1 METFTQANYHKD
13 MAKLAMNKSLLKEYS
28 YNHYNRVVF
37 LNDNDEFQI
46 QLFNPKSKKIAA
58 KIYINDVAL
67 SNMIVLKPGERVWL
81 ERYLDKAK
89 KFKFS
94 TYEVD
99 SSAEAQNAIRNNGN
113 IRIKFYDE
121 YRYKVSYSSYD
132 FNKFFKTDNNYLN
145 QKYNHISNDSAINT
159 VRSFCNSVVTN
170 NSTPTMFKGDVN
182 CATMDCYEVKS
193 TALTDCYEV
202 NPTSLTFSANTIET
216 GLIEEGSHSNQKF
229 QNDYTDFES
238 WPFRE
243 EVIKI
248 LPASQKPYSSD
259 DLNKIYCYNCGRKI
273 KSKFKYC
280 PFCGAKQ

>member
-1 METFTQANYHKD
+1 METFTQANFHKD

-28 YNHYNRVVF
+28 YNNYNRVVF

-132 FNKFFKTDNNYLN
+132 FDKFFKTDNNNYLLN
-145 QKYNHISNDSAINT
+145 QKYNHISNDSVINT
-159 VRSFCNSVVTN
+159 ARSFCNSVVTN
-170 NSTPTMFKGDVN
+170 NATPAMFKGDVN
-182 CATMDCYEVKS
+182 VNCSTM
-193 TALTDCYEV
+193 DCYEV
-202 NPTSLTFSANTIET
+202 NPTSLTFSTNTIET

-248 LPASQKPYSSD
+248 LPVSQKPYSSD

>member
-1 METFTQANYHKD
+1 METFTQANFHND

-28 YNHYNRVVF
+28 YNNYNRVVF

-132 FNKFFKTDNNYLN
+132 FDKFFKTDNNNYLN
-145 QKYNHISNDSAINT
+145 QKYNHISNDSVVNT

-170 NSTPTMFKGDVN
+170 NATPTMFKGDVN
-182 CATMDCYEVKS
+182 VNCATM
-193 TALTDCYEV
+193 DCYEV

-248 LPASQKPYSSD
+248 LPVSQKPYSSD

>member
-1 METFTQANYHKD
+1 METFTQANFHND

-28 YNHYNRVVF
+28 HNNYNRVVY

-132 FNKFFKTDNNYLN
+132 FDKFFKTDNNYLN
-145 QKYNHISNDSAINT
+145 QKYNHISNDSVVNT

-170 NSTPTMFKGDVN
+170 NATPTMFKGDVN

-248 LPASQKPYSSD
+248 LPVSQKPYSSD

>member
-1 METFTQANYHKD
+1 MSEKKSM
-13 MAKLAMNKSLLKEYS
+13 MAIAVNKSICKEYS
-28 YNHYNRVVF
+28 TSSNPRVVY
-37 LNDNDEFQI
+37 LENGTEFQI
-46 QLFNPKSKKIAA
+46 QLFNPHKFTIGAE
-58 KIYINDVAL
+58 IYINDEKL
-67 SNMIVLKPGERVWL
+67 SNRLVLKPGERVWL
-81 ERYLDKAK
+81 ERYLDVKK

-132 FNKFFKTDNNYLN
+132 FDKFFKTDNNNYLN
-145 QKYNHISNDSAINT
+145 QKYNHISNDSVVNT

-182 CATMDCYEVKS
+182 VNCATM
-193 TALTDCYEV
+193 DCYEV

-248 LPASQKPYSSD
+248 LPASQKPCCRY
-259 DLNKIYCYNCGRKI
+259 IP
-273 KSKFKYC
+273 C
-280 PFCGAKQ
+280 P

>member
-1 METFTQANYHKD
+1 METFTQANFHKD

-28 YNHYNRVVF
+28 YNNYNRVVF

-132 FNKFFKTDNNYLN
+132 FEKFFKTDNNYLN
-145 QKYNHISNDSAINT
+145 QKYNHISNDSVVNT

-248 LPASQKPYSSD
+248 LPVSQKPYSSD

>member
-1 METFTQANYHKD
+1 METFTQANFHND

-28 YNHYNRVVF
+28 YNNYNRVVF

-46 QLFNPKSKKIAA
+46 QLFNPKSQKIAA

-99 SSAEAQNAIRNNGN
+99 SSVEAQNAIRNNGN

-132 FNKFFKTDNNYLN
+132 FDKFFKNDNNSLN
-145 QKYNHISNDSAINT
+145 QKYNHISNDSIVST

-193 TALTDCYEV
+193 TSLTDCYEV

-248 LPASQKPYSSD
+248 LPASQKPYSKD
-259 DLNKIYCYNCGRKI
+259 DLNKIYCYNCRRKI

>member
-1 METFTQANYHKD
+1 METFTQANFHKD

-28 YNHYNRVVF
+28 YNNYNRVVF

-132 FNKFFKTDNNYLN
+132 FDKFFKTDNNYLN
-145 QKYNHISNDSAINT
+145 QKYNHISNDSVVNT

-170 NSTPTMFKGDVN
+170 NATPTMFKSDVN

-216 GLIEEGSHSNQKF
+216 GLIVAITKLLPFFENTSYFNLVLNGLMVLIVSTIVVVFINYFCMRSGKE
-229 QNDYTDFES
+229 QNDK
-238 WPFRE
+238 R
-243 EVIKI
+243 
-248 LPASQKPYSSD
+248 ASVR
-259 DLNKIYCYNCGRKI
+259 NH
-273 KSKFKYC
+273 
-280 PFCGAKQ
+280 